1 MLSESTERMDDVND
15 PTEPDQSAPG
25 FTPEAKAIVL
35 LFNDEGYALKDFQI
49 RGDIRPGETPLYLK
63 QALKTVVASFGHPEG
78 IR

>member
-1 MLSESTERMDDVND
+1 MNDVTTETESE
-15 PTEPDQSAPG
+15 PG
-25 FTPEAKAIVL
+25 FTPEPPKDAEEPKAIVL

-63 QALKTVVASFGHPEG
+63 QALKAVVSSFGHPEG